1 MKLIALKKIA
11 RGTPPGHVF
20 EIRDKEG
27 RALIAL
33 KLAKPFTAEDDSVV
47 TFDANE
53 TINLASVE
61 APRQRRRYQRRDLTA
76 AD

>member
-20 EIRDKEG
+20 EIRDKEA

-33 KLAKPFTAEDDSVV
+33 KLAKPFEVV
-47 TFDANE
+47 DA
-53 TINLASVE
+53 ASLDLTSIASGE
-61 APRQRRRYQRRDLTA
+61 ADTSRPRRRYQRRDLTVT
-76 AD
+76 D